1 MIKLRKS
8 HDRGRAEYGWLV
20 TRHTFSFNRYYDP
33 EYLGFRSLRV
43 INEDKVAPG
52 GGFPTHP
59 HADMEI
65 ITFVISGALEHRD
78 SMGNGSVIRAGD
90 VQKMSAGK
98 GITHSEFNPSDSETG
113 HFYQIWLTPSRKGI
127 EPMYAQISISR
138 DDKVGKLFL
147 IAAPDGAPIP
157 LVQDA
162 NIFCSILLEGDA
174 LEYEI
179 GTERHAWVQIISGQM
194 ELNGTHLKEGDGAAI
209 SDEPALCLSAISEC
223 EFMLFDLA

>member
-8 HDRGRAEYGWLV
+8 QDRGGADYGWLN

-33 EYLGFRSLRV
+33 EHMGFRSLRV
-43 INEDKVAPG
+43 INEDRVAPG

-59 HADMEI
+59 HSDMEI

-90 VQKMSAGK
+90 VQKMSAGS

-113 HFYQIWLTPSRKGI
+113 HFYQIWLTPSKTGI
-127 EPMYAQISISR
+127 EPSYGQISISR
-138 DDKVGKLFL
+138 EDKLGKLYL
-147 IAAPDGAPIP
+147 ICADENAPLP

-162 NIFCSILLEGDA
+162 AVYCSILEKGAA
-174 LEYEI
+174 LAHDLKP
-179 GTERHAWVQIISGQM
+179 GRHAWVQAVSGAM
-194 ELNGTHLKEGDGAAI
+194 TVNGEALGEGDGAAV
-209 SDEPALCLSAISEC
+209 SDESRLDFASDSGC
-223 EFMLFDLA
+223 EFFLFDLA

>member
-8 HDRGRAEYGWLV
+8 GDRGGADYGWLV

-33 EYLGFRSLRV
+33 EYMGFRSLRV

-113 HFYQIWLTPSRKGI
+113 HFYQIWLTPSQKNI

-138 DDKVGKLFL
+138 DDKLGRLFL
-147 IAAPDGAPIP
+147 IAATEGAPLP
-157 LVQDA
+157 LFQDA
-162 NIFCSILLEGDA
+162 KVFCSILAEGGV

-179 GTERHAWVQIISGQM
+179 GENRHAWVQVISGEI
-194 ELNGTHLKEGDGAAI
+194 ELNGTVLKESDGAAVSAEI
-209 SDEPALCLSAISEC
+209 ALSLKAISEC
-223 EFMLFDLA
+223 EFLLFDLA